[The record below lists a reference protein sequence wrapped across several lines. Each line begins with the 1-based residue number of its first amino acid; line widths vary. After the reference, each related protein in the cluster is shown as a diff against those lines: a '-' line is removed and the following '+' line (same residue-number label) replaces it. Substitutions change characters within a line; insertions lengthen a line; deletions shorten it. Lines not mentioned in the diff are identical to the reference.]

1 MPWAASLRGKRVHGA
16 LKWLRVLFVLG
27 VVAYL
32 IVRLSAIGWADVWT
46 SLPRTPWFYVL
57 FLVMFFALPVSELAI
72 YWLIW
77 GTSVLRSFPVFVRKR
92 AYNSAIIG
100 YSGELYLYLWAKQH
114 VGLQGGKIFSAIKDN
129 NVLSTI
135 ASTSVTVLML
145 LALVL
150 TGQVNAVIDADSGLM
165 SYIAVAT
172 IIGAL
177 LVTVA
182 ILFRRRIISLT
193 ADRALAVLAIHVIR
207 MLAVLGLQA
216 AQWSVVLTHVPF
228 RTWLVFLTVQMVLT
242 RIPFLPNKD
251 LIFLGVGMGLLSVV
265 DASAAATAGMLLAGG
280 ALTQGANAAVF
291 ALTSFGAPV
300 PQSHRQ
306 TRVRRGQPA
315 ISEKY
320 LPRKLRGLVR
330 LPPR

>member
-1 MPWAASLRGKRVHGA
+1 MHRQSKRVRGVF
-16 LKWLRVLFVLG
+16 KWLRVLFVLG

-32 IVRLSAIGWADVWT
+32 IVRLTAIGWADVWI

-57 FLVMFFALPVSELAI
+57 FFVMFFALPVSELAV
-72 YWLIW
+72 YRLIW
-77 GTSVLRSFPVFVRKR
+77 GASVLRSFPVFVRKR

-114 VGLQGGKIFSAIKDN
+114 VGLQGRRVFSTIKDN
-129 NVLSTI
+129 NVLSTL
-135 ASTSVTVLML
+135 ASTSLTVLML

-150 TGQVNAVIDADSGLM
+150 TGQVNAVIHADSGLM
-165 SYIAVAT
+165 SYITVTA

-182 ILFRRRIISLT
+182 IRFRRRIISLT

-216 AQWSVVLTHVPF
+216 AQWSVVLTLVPF
-228 RTWLVFLTVQMVLT
+228 RTWLVFLTAQMVLT

-251 LIFLGVGMGLLSVV
+251 LIFLGVGLGLSSMV
-265 DASAAATAGMLLAGG
+265 DAPAAATAGMLLAGG
-280 ALTQGANAAVF
+280 ALTQGANLAVF
-291 ALTSFGAPV
+291 VLTSFGAPV
-300 PQSHRQ
+300 AQSHRQ
-306 TRVRRGQPA
+306 IRVRRGQPA
-315 ISEKY
+315 ISAKH
-320 LPRKLRGLVR
+320 LPRKLRGFVR
-330 LPPR
+330 LPPG